1 MSQSLKLDPH
11 KIIKTLELLEKRISE
26 RFPDSGLRK
35 VCMEVLETVY
45 KSKDNIAWI
54 SRPNI
59 PIRVISILIIV
70 IGLAGLGYSL
80 TLLDLKISDTT
91 LTTVVTVSEALIN
104 DLILVGAAIFFLVTF
119 ETRLKRKR
127 ALDALNELRA
137 IVHIIDMHQ
146 LTKDPYLVQGAQYS
160 TVSSPQR
167 TLSKFELQR
176 YLDYCSEATAI
187 ISKVAALYAQ
197 SLNDNVVISAVN
209 EIEVLCTGLSRKI
222 WQKIMIL
229 HTSANTESI
238 SDHKESKA
246 QENPEFK

>member
-1 MSQSLKLDPH
+1 MSQRLKLDPQ
-11 KIIKTLELLEKRISE
+11 KIIQTLEMLEKRIAE

-45 KSKDNIAWI
+45 KSNSNIAWI

-59 PIRVISILIIV
+59 PIRVASILFIV

-80 TLLDLKISDTT
+80 TLLDLNISDTT
-91 LTTVVTVSEALIN
+91 LPTVVTASEALFN
-104 DLILVGAAIFFLVTF
+104 DIILIGAAIFFLFTF

-127 ALDALNELRA
+127 ALDALNELRV

-146 LTKDPYLVQGAQYS
+146 LTKDPNLVEGIQH
-160 TVSSPQR
+160 TTTSSPKR

-197 SLNDNVVISAVN
+197 SLNDDIVISAVN

-222 WQKIMIL
+222 WQKLMIL
-229 HTSANTESI
+229 HNTVIIESAMP
-238 SDHKESKA
+238 
-246 QENPEFK
+246 PEMNKP